1 MSERP
6 HSATTTGV
14 NYADQCTEEEDG
26 EEYIPPEDEEVGNSL
41 EVDNQNKHDGSKRES
56 QASSESD
63 ENIPLVNC

>member
-6 HSATTTGV
+6 HRSTTTGV
-14 NYADQCTEEEDG
+14 NYADQCTEEEEG

-56 QASSESD
+56 QASS
-63 ENIPLVNC
+63 NVMKIFPLVNC